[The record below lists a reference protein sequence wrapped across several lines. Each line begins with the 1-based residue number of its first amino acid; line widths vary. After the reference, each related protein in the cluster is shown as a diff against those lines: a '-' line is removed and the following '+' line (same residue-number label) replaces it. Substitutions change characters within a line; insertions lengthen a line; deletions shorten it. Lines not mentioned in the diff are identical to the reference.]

1 MLGTSDAWSM
11 SRLSQGPSLLY
22 WRLSDFSC
30 LYPLINYLMP
40 KVGNGNVGAK
50 STTGNLLG
58 LNTNPMGVTDN
69 PNYSPSTSQQQ
80 NRTTTSATASS
91 TTTSTVPPV
100 NIIAENTGW
109 VKYFVIEF
117 WFVTFLEVFL
127 IKSIEPHKNRIKL
140 E

>member
-1 MLGTSDAWSM
+1 
-11 SRLSQGPSLLY
+11 
-22 WRLSDFSC
+22 
-30 LYPLINYLMP
+30 MP

-100 NIIAENTGW
+100 NIVAENTG
-109 VKYFVIEF
+109 
-117 WFVTFLEVFL
+117 
-127 IKSIEPHKNRIKL
+127 
-140 E
+140 